1 MSSTAT
7 RTSPSVRARGE
18 LDHPVIDA
26 DGHFL
31 EFSPLFAEDVSA
43 IVRDL
48 GGPEV
53 HERFLK
59 SRIGPWDSKSRATTD
74 PRDTWRAADPFWGWP
89 AANTLDRA
97 TAHLPRLMLERLDEF
112 GIDFAVLYP
121 SHGLSYG
128 HGLAYRYALDPELAQ
143 AVSRAMNTVYAE
155 MFRGVAGRVTIA
167 ASIPMH
173 TPTAAIEELDYAVQ
187 TLGFKTARMN
197 GYAVRPLPR
206 VHRDHPEL
214 FLFANH
220 FDTFGLD
227 SEYDYDPFWARCIEL
242 GIAPVTHTSLLNRPT
257 RSVSNYVYNHI
268 GGLAHAH
275 EALCKSLFLGGV
287 TRRFP
292 DLNVA
297 FLEAGVGWAC
307 VLLADLVGHW
317 EKRNVDALRANL
329 DPARLDIELLVELI
343 DRYGDPGVQERVE
356 VIRAWLAEPEPVPAE
371 LDDFVA
377 CAIGDVADIIELFV
391 PHFYFGCEGDDPG
404 VSWAFHARTNPEGAR
419 LRAMFG
425 SDISHW
431 DVPDMTEPMAEAYE
445 QVEDGRLSRDDFR
458 DFTFANAVRLY
469 TKTNPQ
475 FFDGTPCEAAACEYL
490 ETADQ

>member
-1 MSSTAT
+1 
-7 RTSPSVRARGE
+7 
-18 LDHPVIDA
+18 
-26 DGHFL
+26 
-31 EFSPLFAEDVSA
+31 
-43 IVRDL
+43 
-48 GGPEV
+48 
-53 HERFLK
+53 
-59 SRIGPWDSKSRATTD
+59 
-74 PRDTWRAADPFWGWP
+74 
-89 AANTLDRA
+89 
-97 TAHLPRLMLERLDEF
+97 
-112 GIDFAVLYP
+112 
-121 SHGLSYG
+121 
-128 HGLAYRYALDPELAQ
+128 
-143 AVSRAMNTVYAE
+143 MNIVYAE
-155 MFRGVAGRVTIA
+155 MFRGIAGRVMIA

-173 TPTAAIEELDYAVQ
+173 TPTAAIEELDYAVN
-187 TLGFKTARMN
+187 TLGFKSARMN

-206 VHRDHPEL
+206 VHREHPEL
-214 FLFANH
+214 FMFANH

-227 SEYDYDPFWARCIEL
+227 SEYDYDPFWARCVEL
-242 GIAPVTHTSLLNRPT
+242 GIAPVTHSSLLNRPT

-292 DLNVA
+292 DLNVG

-329 DPARLDIELLVELI
+329 DPARLDVDLLVELI
-343 DRYGDPGVQERVE
+343 DRYGDPGMQQRVE
-356 VIRAWLAEPEPVPAE
+356 LIRAWLAEPEPVPAE

-377 CAIGDVADIIELFV
+377 CAIDDVADIIELFV

-404 VSWAFHARTNPEGAR
+404 VSWAFNASTNPSGAR

-445 QVEDGRLSRDDFR
+445 QVEDGRLAREDFR
-458 DFTFANAVRLY
+458 DFVFTNAVRLY
-469 TKTNPQ
+469 TKTNPN
-475 FFDGTPCEAAACEYL
+475 FFDGTPCETAAREVL
-490 ETADQ
+490 ETPT